1 METIKI
7 KVKVK
12 TNAKI
17 DLVEVTEKDFL
28 KVSTKASPV
37 DNKANKAL
45 QKILAKHY
53 NVPKSSVLITKGASS
68 STKIY
73 EITLND

>member
-1 METIKI
+1 MKTIKI
-7 KVKVK
+7 RVKVK
-12 TNAKI
+12 TNAKK
-17 DLVEVTEKDFL
+17 DLVETIDSDFL

-45 QKILAKHY
+45 QKIIAKYY
-53 NVPKSSVLITKGASS
+53 NIPKSSVLIAKGASS

>member
-1 METIKI
+1 MEIIKI

-17 DLVEVTEKDFL
+17 DLVEVTQKDFL
-28 KVSTKASPV
+28 KVSTKAPPV
-37 DNKANKAL
+37 DNKANKVL
-45 QKILAKHY
+45 QKILAKYY
-53 NVPKSSVLITKGASS
+53 NVPKSSVLIVKGASS